1 MSEHKASPSAL
12 YWSTGIHSRRGRRG
26 VVALRTAIED
36 WLLDGKP
43 LDSDLEKAMRLHWEV
58 CGIGPWDVYE
68 FDASKV
74 DDFVYRG
81 RPATHKA
88 LLALAWKGD
97 MQLELLQPVSGYC
110 IYDEHL
116 ERKGEGL
123 HHIKLYHADCAAA
136 VADYA
141 RRGYPVTQSGR
152 FDLSDA
158 DTTPAIDR
166 SLKFESNSVLRGE
179 PARSR

>member
-1 MSEHKASPSAL
+1 MIEGGVIQIAYIVRDIDKA
-12 YWSTGIHSRRGRRG
+12 T
-26 VVALRTAIED
+26 
-36 WLLDGKP
+36 
-43 LDSDLEKAMRLHWEV
+43 RLHWEV

-88 LLALAWKGD
+88 LLGLAWRDGI
-97 MQLELLQPVSGYC
+97 QLELLQPVSGYC

-123 HHIKLYHADCAAA
+123 HHIKLYHADCGKA

-141 RRGYPVTQSGR
+141 GRGYPVIQSGR
-152 FDLSDA
+152 FDQDEHYYL
-158 DTTPAIDR
+158 DTENDFGYVIELGNAGRIPAPDR
-166 SLKFESNSVLRGE
+166 RYPER
-179 PARSR
+179 